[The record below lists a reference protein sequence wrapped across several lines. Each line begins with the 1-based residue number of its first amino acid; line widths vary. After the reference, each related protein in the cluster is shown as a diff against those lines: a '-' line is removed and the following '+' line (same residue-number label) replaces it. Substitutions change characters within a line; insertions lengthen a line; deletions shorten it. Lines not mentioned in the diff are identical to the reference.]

1 MREIL
6 VIAAVVLTTLSTS
19 AGAQSTAAPQDSLAI
34 ARRFAEWFFSS
45 QKDSLW
51 AHSSDE
57 LKGQMKSPDEWTTA
71 LEQLTARADAE
82 EKVLEE
88 KFIKRNGRT
97 QYWRTSKYSIADEPV
112 MLRFALDS
120 NLTII
125 GIGMNPQRQVPRID
139 ATYRR

>member
-1 MREIL
+1 MDDRTR
-6 VIAAVVLTTLSTS
+6 TTHCAS
-19 AGAQSTAAPQDSLAI
+19 G
-34 ARRFAEWFFSS
+34 
-45 QKDSLW
+45 
-51 AHSSDE
+51 
-57 LKGQMKSPDEWTTA
+57 
-71 LEQLTARADAE
+71 AE

-125 GIGMNPQRQVPRID
+125 GIGMNPQRQAPRID
-139 ATYRR
+139 TTYRR

>member
-34 ARRFAEWFFSS
+34 ARRFAEWFFTS

-51 AHSSDE
+51 AHSSDD

-71 LEQLTARADAE
+71 LEQLAARAAQRRRCS
-82 EKVLEE
+82 K
-88 KFIKRNGRT
+88 KHSSSGMAGRST
-97 QYWRTSKYSIADEPV
+97 GAPPSIRSRT
-112 MLRFALDS
+112 
-120 NLTII
+120 
-125 GIGMNPQRQVPRID
+125 NP
-139 ATYRR
+139 